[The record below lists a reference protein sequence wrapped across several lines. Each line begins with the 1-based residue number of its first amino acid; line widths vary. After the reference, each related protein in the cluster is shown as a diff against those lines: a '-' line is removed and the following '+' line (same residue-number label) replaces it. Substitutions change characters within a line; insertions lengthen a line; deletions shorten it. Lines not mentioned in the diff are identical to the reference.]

1 MAGSAE
7 KTTTPKTATPEPP
20 PGNGEGPADP
30 QAPLTMLFDA
40 AEIARRV
47 GALAPEIARAI
58 ADDFTIVALLKGA
71 FVFVADLARAF
82 DGVGR
87 QPRIEFITLSSYGCG
102 RESAGVVRL
111 IGELPEGIA
120 GRAVLLVDDVAD
132 TGRSLAFARNLLLG
146 QGAARVWICAL
157 VDKPSRR
164 EVEIA
169 VDFTGFSVGD
179 RFVVGYGIDDA
190 EQYRHL
196 PYIGAL
202 D

>member
-7 KTTTPKTATPEPP
+7 TTTTPEAPS
-20 PGNGEGPADP
+20 GSGEGPAEP
-30 QAPLTMLFDA
+30 RAPVTMLFDE

-47 GALAPEIARAI
+47 GALAPEISRTI
-58 ADDFTIVALLKGA
+58 ADRFTIVALLKGA
-71 FVFVADLARAF
+71 FVFVADLVRAL

-87 QPRIEFITLSSYGCG
+87 HPRVAFITLSSYGCG
-102 RESAGVVRL
+102 RESAGAVRL
-111 IGELPEGIA
+111 IGALPEGVA
-120 GRAVLLVDDVAD
+120 GRAMLLVDDVAD
-132 TGRSLAFARNLLLG
+132 TGRSLACARDLLLG

-190 EQYRHL
+190 ERYRHL
-196 PYIGAL
+196 PYIGAI

>member
-7 KTTTPKTATPEPP
+7 KTTTPERPSGAGEEPT
-20 PGNGEGPADP
+20 DP
-30 QAPLTMLFDA
+30 QAPVAMLFDA

-47 GALAPEIARAI
+47 GALAPEIARAMPE
-58 ADDFTIVALLKGA
+58 DFTIVGLLKGA
-71 FVFVADLARAF
+71 FVFVADLARAL
-82 DGVGR
+82 DGAGC
-87 QPRIEFITLSSYGCG
+87 QPRVAFITLSSYGCG
-102 RESAGVVRL
+102 RESAGAVRL
-111 IGELPEGIA
+111 NGELPEGIA

-132 TGRSLAFARNLLLG
+132 TGRSLALARDLLLG
-146 QGAARVWICAL
+146 QGAARIWICAL

-169 VDFTGFSVGD
+169 VDFTGFTVGE
-179 RFVVGYGIDDA
+179 RFVVGYGIDYA

>member
-7 KTTTPKTATPEPP
+7 KTTTREAPSGGGA
-20 PGNGEGPADP
+20 GPADP
-30 QAPLTMLFDA
+30 RAPVTMLFDEG
-40 AEIARRV
+40 EIARRV
-47 GALAPEIARAI
+47 GALAPEISREI
-58 ADDFTIVALLKGA
+58 ADGFTIVALLKGA
-71 FVFVADLARAF
+71 FVFVADLVRAL

-87 QPRIEFITLSSYGCG
+87 HPRVEFITLSSYGRG
-102 RESAGVVRL
+102 RESAGTVRL
-111 IGELPEGIA
+111 IGELPAGVA

-132 TGRSLAFARNLLLG
+132 TGRSLAFARDLLLG
-146 QGAARVWICAL
+146 QGAARIWICAL

-169 VDFTGFSVGD
+169 VDFTGFTVGD
-179 RFVVGYGIDDA
+179 RFVVGYGIDYA

>member
-7 KTTTPKTATPEPP
+7 KTTAPEAP
-20 PGNGEGPADP
+20 PGGGTGPADP
-30 QAPLTMLFDA
+30 QAPVTMLFDA

-47 GALAPEIARAI
+47 GALAPEICRAI

-71 FVFVADLARAF
+71 FVFVADLARAL

-87 QPRIEFITLSSYGCG
+87 HPRVEFITLSSYGCG
-102 RESAGVVRL
+102 RESAGAVRL
-111 IGELPEGIA
+111 IGELPA
-120 GRAVLLVDDVAD
+120 GVARRAVLLVDDVAD
-132 TGRSLAFARNLLLG
+132 TGRSLAFARDLLLG

-157 VDKPSRR
+157 VDKPGRR

-179 RFVVGYGIDDA
+179 RFVVGYGIDYA

>member
-7 KTTTPKTATPEPP
+7 KTTTPERP
-20 PGNGEGPADP
+20 PGAGEGPADP
-30 QAPLTMLFDA
+30 QAPVTMLFDA
-40 AEIARRV
+40 AEISRRV
-47 GALAPEIARAI
+47 GALAPEIARAMPE
-58 ADDFTIVALLKGA
+58 DFTIVALLKGA
-71 FVFVADLARAF
+71 FVFVADLARAL

-87 QPRIEFITLSSYGCG
+87 QPRVEFITLSSYGCG
-102 RESAGVVRL
+102 RESAGAVRL
-111 IGELPEGIA
+111 LGELPEGIA

-132 TGRSLAFARNLLLG
+132 TGRSLALARDLLLG
-146 QGAARVWICAL
+146 QGAARIWICAL
-157 VDKPSRR
+157 VDKPGRR

-169 VDFTGFSVGD
+169 VDFIGFSVGD
-179 RFVVGYGIDDA
+179 RLVVGYGIDYA

>member
-7 KTTTPKTATPEPP
+7 KTTIPKTATPKTATP
-20 PGNGEGPADP
+20 DP
-30 QAPLTMLFDA
+30 RAPVAMLFDE

-47 GALAPEIARAI
+47 GALAPEISRAI
-58 ADDFTIVALLKGA
+58 ADHFTIVALLKGA
-71 FVFVADLARAF
+71 FVFVADLVRAL
-82 DGVGR
+82 DGAGR
-87 QPRIEFITLSSYGCG
+87 HPRVEFITLSSYGSG
-102 RESAGVVRL
+102 RESAGAVRL
-111 IGELPEGIA
+111 IGELPEGVA

-132 TGRSLAFARNLLLG
+132 TGRSLAFARDLLLG

-157 VDKPSRR
+157 IDKPGRR

-179 RFVVGYGIDDA
+179 RFVVGYGIDYA